1 MGLSAEFQNIPESSG
16 GNISFLGMVILGVV
30 NSADIV
36 TKIGVH
42 EIAFQ
47 GNLDNDVTSEGG
59 TYPFPTSAQT
69 TTIVST
75 DANDIIG
82 GTGVQSIRVEGLDKD
97 YNIIVQNVDMNG
109 TTDVDLPIDLF
120 RVNSLLA
127 GPVGSAESNLGDI
140 TASHGA
146 TVLATMPASAGRDNN
161 GIYTVPAVFSSAF
174 VLVCGIQAAPLK
186 KAKEGQVQFNLFA
199 RTSGNA
205 WVTLRP
211 MIASVE
217 GSSAPPPYTAI
228 PALVQP
234 KTDLRWNAVSD
245 MDETSLLAYF
255 SLLLMK

>member
-1 MGLSAEFQNIPESSG
+1 MGLSAEFQNIPESFG

-42 EIAFQ
+42 EIGFQ
-47 GNLDNDVTSEGG
+47 DVLNNDVTDEGG
-59 TYPFPTSAQT
+59 IYPFPTSAQT

-75 DANDIIG
+75 DANDIAG
-82 GTGVQSIRVEGLDKD
+82 GTGVRNVKVEGLDND
-97 YNIIVQNVDMNG
+97 YNIIIQNVDMNG
-109 TTDVDLPIDLF
+109 TNDVELPIDLF
-120 RVNSLLA
+120 RVNALLA
-127 GPVGSAESNLGDI
+127 GPVGSAESNLGNI
-140 TASHGA
+140 TASHGSD
-146 TVLATMPASAGRDNN
+146 VLATMPALAGRDNN
-161 GIYTVPAVFSSAF
+161 GIYTVPATFTSAF

-186 KAKEGQVQFNLFA
+186 KAKEGQVKFNLYS
-199 RTSGNA
+199 RTLGNS
-205 WVTLRP
+205 WVSLRP

-217 GSSAPPPYTAI
+217 GSSAPPPYTAV
-228 PALVQP
+228 PALMQP